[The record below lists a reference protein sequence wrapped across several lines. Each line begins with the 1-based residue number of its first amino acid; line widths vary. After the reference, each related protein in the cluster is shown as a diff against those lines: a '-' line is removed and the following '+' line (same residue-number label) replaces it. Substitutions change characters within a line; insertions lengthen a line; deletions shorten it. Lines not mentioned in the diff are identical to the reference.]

1 MDVIISMIIVYAC
14 GLLLCFYL
22 RLEWIHPAVVHA
34 LLWLLSSVLALSFSE
49 EEYLPKVYFILFA
62 NLAFFLAAIIGGET
76 TSVKIMG
83 KIDGGRQRIWPNI
96 IPFIFIISFYAVIL
110 IKFSVS
116 TLWNISAFRDY
127 LVADDGAN
135 FGLLGRLALLS
146 LFSSCFLIIGHRKLF
161 LMSFVLSV
169 PMLLLL
175 GAKVLVLLYLS
186 TILILTP
193 KRLKLSKVII
203 FGGGFILCFLG
214 GMSIRYPDASLE
226 LIFYYLYN
234 YVSGGVLAFSQL
246 HDSSYQEF
254 GYYSFRN
261 IYLWLGFIHPFKIA
275 SILQDWVNVPF
286 PTNIYTYLRPYF
298 LDFGYFSI
306 VFPAMFGFL
315 SGRVYTWKYKNLK
328 AYYIIYPIVLYA
340 ILMQLFDDQYLT
352 WLSNWILLVFV
363 GYLMMYGKKNVRN
376 SSINSN
382 V

>member
-14 GLLLCFYL
+14 GLMLCFYL
-22 RLEWIHPAVVHA
+22 KLEWIHPAVVHA

-76 TSVKIMG
+76 TSLKIMG
-83 KIDGGRQRIWPNI
+83 KIDGGRQHIWQNI
-96 IPFIFIISFYAVIL
+96 IPFVFIISFYAVIL
-110 IKFSVS
+110 IKFNIS

-146 LFSSCFLIIGHRKLF
+146 LFSSCFLLIGHRKLF

-193 KRLKLSKVII
+193 KRLKLSKVMI
-203 FGGGFILCFLG
+203 FGVGFILCFLA
-214 GMSIRYPDASLE
+214 GMSIRYPDAPLE

-246 HDSSYQEF
+246 NDSSSQEF

-261 IYLWLGFIHPFKIA
+261 IYLWLSFLHPFKIA

-306 VFPAMFGFL
+306 FFPAIFGFL
-315 SGRVYTWKYKNLK
+315 SGRVYTWKYKNLR
-328 AYYIIYPIVLYA
+328 AYYVIYPIVLYA
-340 ILMQLFDDQYLT
+340 ILMQLFDDQYMT

-363 GYLMMYGKKNVRN
+363 GSLMMYGKKNVRN
-376 SSINSN
+376 SSVNSN

>member
-1 MDVIISMIIVYAC
+1 MEVIIAMIIVYAC

-22 RLEWIHPAVVHA
+22 KLEWIHPAVVHA

-76 TSVKIMG
+76 TSIKIMG

-96 IPFIFIISFYAVIL
+96 IPFVFIVSFYAVIL

-161 LMSFVLSV
+161 LISFLLSV
-169 PMLLLL
+169 PMLVLL

-214 GMSIRYPDASLE
+214 GMRIRYPDASLE

-246 HDSSYQEF
+246 HDSSYQ
-254 GYYSFRN
+254 
-261 IYLWLGFIHPFKIA
+261 
-275 SILQDWVNVPF
+275 
-286 PTNIYTYLRPYF
+286 
-298 LDFGYFSI
+298 
-306 VFPAMFGFL
+306 
-315 SGRVYTWKYKNLK
+315 
-328 AYYIIYPIVLYA
+328 
-340 ILMQLFDDQYLT
+340 
-352 WLSNWILLVFV
+352 
-363 GYLMMYGKKNVRN
+363 
-376 SSINSN
+376 
-382 V
+382 